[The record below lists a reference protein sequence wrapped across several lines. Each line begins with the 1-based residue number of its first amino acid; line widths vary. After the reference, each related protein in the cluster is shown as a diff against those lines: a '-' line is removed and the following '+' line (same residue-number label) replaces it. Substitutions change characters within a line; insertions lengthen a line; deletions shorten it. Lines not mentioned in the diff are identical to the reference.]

1 MFELVQGCGQSLP
14 ECAVWFSPRTSISR
28 PAQRLALSSKYQLYG
43 LCKARLHRARPK
55 FFSLGRAAD
64 TLSGTVSTWYT
75 SSLSSL
81 QAPAHSAGR
90 GGLGRK
96 YYPCVLEALTIQL
109 SLETSEL
116 STQALSISQR
126 ALNARGG
133 LFHTRH
139 EDELEDEDDED
150 DSGALL
156 NLASKCWMRAV

>member
-1 MFELVQGCGQSLP
+1 MPSGFHCGQVFLGPLSVWRCPQNISFTGFAKPAPTALVQ
-14 ECAVWFSPRTSISR
+14 
-28 PAQRLALSSKYQLYG
+28 
-43 LCKARLHRARPK
+43 
-55 FFSLGRAAD
+55 FFFLGRAAD
-64 TLSGTVSTWYT
+64 TPSDTVSTWYT

-116 STQALSISQR
+116 STQARSISQR

-133 LFHTRH
+133 LFHTGH
-139 EDELEDEDDED
+139 ENELEDEDDED
-150 DSGALL
+150 DSGALR
-156 NLASKCWMRAV
+156 N